1 MTKVFGIF
9 VKTGFA
15 DRSSK
20 NGQLLHLFIAK
31 DNASLEMSRLQNDY
45 PDHIFFMKPIGLE
58 DA

>member
-31 DNASLEMSRLQNDY
+31 DNASLEMSRLQKDY

-58 DA
+58 DV